1 MVMKKGKRLDEFDQR
16 LEETVS
22 KWSRRKLLTVRT
34 VILILV
40 ATLSTLG
47 AIGFGHI
54 HRVTSARGVEIA
66 LQLNGQS
73 EMTALQLRKVV
84 TLNHLQVFWAGAE
97 KDARYLLSST
107 HRDAIVLTI
116 LPPISVA
123 RSTRA
128 SYPEI
133 TTYTQS
139 DAFQAVL
146 SGGGNANVGGFIND
160 DGNSVFFTK
169 MDPHDVYVG
178 IRGLD
183 IELQIFDPSPG
194 QSLALAREAG
204 RLRPIS

>member
-1 MVMKKGKRLDEFDQR
+1 MAKVKRLDELDRR
-16 LEETVS
+16 LEGSVS
-22 KWSRRKLLTVRT
+22 KWSRRKLLTIRT
-34 VILILV
+34 VLLILV
-40 ATLSTLG
+40 ATLSTFG
-47 AIGFGHI
+47 AIGLGHI
-54 HRVTSARGVEIA
+54 HGVRSSYGTKIA

-73 EMTALQLRKVV
+73 EMTESQLRKVV
-84 TLNHLQVFWAGAE
+84 TSNHLLVYWAGGE

-107 HRDAIVLTI
+107 NRAAIVLTI
-116 LPPISVA
+116 LPPITVA

-183 IELQIFDPSPG
+183 IELQIFNPSPG

-204 RLRPIS
+204 MLRPIS